1 MKKLF
6 FSVLLLSVFSPAVLL
21 AQNTVTIHQKDGQTV
36 SYGFSVKP
44 VITYTDND
52 LVITTENAE
61 MQYPLLSVSK
71 ITFQDQSAGVNAITE
86 ESKVPVLELDDYV
99 VSISGAKAGVT
110 VSLTGTDG
118 KSLIN
123 ARTDSEGEV
132 SFSIAEQPA
141 GVYVI
146 KSENLTFKIIRK

>member
-1 MKKLF
+1 
-6 FSVLLLSVFSPAVLL
+6 
-21 AQNTVTIHQKDGQTV
+21 
-36 SYGFSVKP
+36 
-44 VITYTDND
+44 
-52 LVITTENAE
+52 

-118 KSLIN
+118 KTLIN

>member
-21 AQNTVTIHQKDGQTV
+21 AQNTVTIHQKDGRKV

-118 KSLIN
+118 KTLIN